1 MLLHPREESLVNSAY
16 RKRQDKGLKAE
27 ADNIARIVVLGLG
40 NVLLKD
46 EGVGIHVVHA
56 LQDSQPPPDIDLEV
70 IDGGTSPEALYL
82 VEGADKLI
90 IIDTARGGSDPGSVY
105 RFRPAEI
112 TLDDKD
118 YVSLHQIGILESLKT
133 MECMG
138 EGPKDTVILGVEPK
152 EIAWGLELSP
162 ELEHK
167 IPQIVKLVMEE
178 ARRC

>member
-1 MLLHPREESLVNSAY
+1 MNSAY
-16 RKRQDKGLKAE
+16 RKRQDEGLKAE
-27 ADNIARIVVLGLG
+27 ANNIARIVVLGLG

-56 LQDSQPPPDIDLEV
+56 LQDSPPPPDIDLEV
-70 IDGGTSPEALYL
+70 IDGGTSPEALCL

-90 IIDTARGGSDPGSVY
+90 VIDAVRGGGDPGSIY

-118 YVSLHQIGILESLKT
+118 YLSLHQIGILESLRI
-133 MECMG
+133 MEGMG
-138 EGPKDTVILGVEPK
+138 GEPKDMVILGVEPK
-152 EIAWGLELSP
+152 EITWGLALSP
-162 ELEHK
+162 ELECK
-167 IPQIVKLVMEE
+167 VPQIVKLVMEE